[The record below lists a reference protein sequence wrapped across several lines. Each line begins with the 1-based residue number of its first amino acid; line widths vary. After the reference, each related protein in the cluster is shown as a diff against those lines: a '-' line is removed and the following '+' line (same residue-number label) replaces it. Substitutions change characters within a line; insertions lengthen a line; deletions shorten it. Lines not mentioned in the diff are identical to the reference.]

1 MKLRFSSVI
10 LSVLFILAILLIT
23 IQFISYEWLSEKINS
38 ATKDGNPE
46 SWNIDTF
53 HQLKTNGLVIALLL
67 LVVIGYLIY
76 NLKSLKNWVDG
87 LGIFVLD
94 QFHNFLNVFKKNE
107 FSTNVVILSIIFIG
121 GLIRLF
127 LYNDP
132 ITYDEAFSVNQYSTS
147 SFANILSNYNYPNNH
162 VFYNLINKLVGTFL
176 GTQEWAIR
184 LPAFIA
190 GILCLPSL
198 FVLGQQLYNNKQQA
212 IFLVSLFAF
221 SPILI
226 EYSVLGR
233 GYSLIWLLSI
243 WSCSALLSYLKYQQS
258 KYLTLFVIFNSL
270 AIWTVPVAI
279 IPLGTFM
286 LFLAGRKKITIAIKL
301 STATLMGSIILYLPI
316 LLIYGMN
323 ITSKVSVGETE
334 SYSKLFTYHIA
345 HGLLDFYYNFMMIKP
360 VYFGFLI
367 IILILAIFRNSKSKQ
382 WIFMAIISFTIVILI
397 QKSLPPARVWSVL
410 LLFLYIPLAEQLGSL
425 FTNTKKN
432 IIYFL
437 PLSVLLIQFSINQKK
452 AFMMNDFRYTNA
464 EVIVSSISEPCTLVC
479 QFPMEAPIQY
489 YWKEFLRADQD
500 FNVKSANTFIA
511 VSTKHNQNINEI
523 CKQWDIDTTQVELIE
538 EGKAYEMYQ
547 YKAQTK

>member
-1 MKLRFSSVI
+1 MKLRFSSVV
-10 LSVLFILAILLIT
+10 LSVLVILAILLIT
-23 IQFISYEWLSEKINS
+23 IQFISYEWLTEKISS

-67 LVVIGYLIY
+67 VVVIGYLIY
-76 NLKSLKNWVDG
+76 NLKSFKNWVDG

-107 FSTNVVILSIIFIG
+107 LSTNVVILSIIFIG

-162 VFYNLINKLVGTFL
+162 VFYNLINKLLGTFI
-176 GTQEWAIR
+176 GSQEWAIR

-190 GILCLPSL
+190 GMLCLPSL
-198 FVLGQQLYNNKQQA
+198 FVLGQQLFNNKKQA

-279 IPLGTFM
+279 IPLGAFM
-286 LFLAGRKKITIAIKL
+286 LFLVVRKKITIAIKL
-301 STATLMGSIILYLPI
+301 SIATIMGAIILYLPI

-345 HGLLDFYYNFMMIKP
+345 HGLRDFYYNFIMIKP
-360 VYFGFLI
+360 IYFGFLV
-367 IILILAIFRNSKSKQ
+367 IILLLNLFRKSKSKQ
-382 WIFMAIISFTIVILI
+382 WLLMAIISFTIVILL
-397 QKSLPPARVWSVL
+397 QKAIPPARVWSVM

-437 PLSVLLIQFSINQKK
+437 PLAVLIIQFSINQKK
-452 AFMMNDFRYTNA
+452 AFMMNDFRYANA
-464 EVIVSSISEPCTLVC
+464 EVIVSSISEPSTIVC

-489 YWKEFLRADQD
+489 YWKEFLRDNQD
-500 FNVKSANTFIA
+500 FNIKSANTYIA
-511 VSTKHNQNINEI
+511 VSTKHHQTINEI

-538 EGKAYEMYQ
+538 VGEAYEMYQ
-547 YKAQTK
+547 YKVQTK